1 MPFFNIFLTNFVF
14 FLQGGDLF
22 DAITSAGRYCES
34 ESLEMFRDLMEA
46 LAYLHRHHIIHRDIK
61 LENLMVAFVPISTQ
75 PPPPSRNTS
84 TRNFS
89 GSSSSRHSYLP
100 SSSSSFSP
108 GSRGSGV
115 GGVPCRR
122 YRQAIKLADFGL
134 ATEILPNELLFTVC
148 GTPTYVAPEILL
160 EIGYTYPVDI
170 WAAGVIAFILLCGYP
185 PFANEENN
193 QDLLFDQILAG
204 KFDFDDRHWAE
215 VSEDARALIRAM
227 LSTEQSTRLSADQV
241 LAHPWLTS
249 SSSSTQLFGFRC

>member
-1 MPFFNIFLTNFVF
+1 
-14 FLQGGDLF
+14 
-22 DAITSAGRYCES
+22 
-34 ESLEMFRDLMEA
+34 MFRDLMEA

-61 LENLMVAFVPISTQ
+61 LENLMVAFVPVST
-75 PPPPSRNTS
+75 PPSKNT
-84 TRNFS
+84 
-89 GSSSSRHSYLP
+89 SSSRNFTGNTRNNNA
-100 SSSSSFSP
+100 SSSSFSP
-108 GSRGSGV
+108 KNEP
-115 GGVPCRR
+115 GGGFPGRR

-134 ATEILPNELLFTVC
+134 AAEILPNELLFTVC

-215 VSEDARALIRAM
+215 VSEEAKDLIRAM
-227 LSTEQSTRLSADQV
+227 LSTEQSTRLSASQV
-241 LAHPWLTS
+241 LAHPWLS
-249 SSSSTQLFGFRC
+249 SSNLGKIGFR